1 MSVTL
6 STSDRGFGLQ
16 VRAVLGPAG
25 DRNESAAWA
34 VPLTARRKGRRLLRA
49 LVDGAPTFTLG
60 AAGQDGEA
68 REGAARREGKGL
80 ESGSV
85 ALGFRKCVIYR
96 FFRDRELTRCG

>member
-1 MSVTL
+1 M
-6 STSDRGFGLQ
+6 
-16 VRAVLGPAG
+16 
-25 DRNESAAWA
+25 
-34 VPLTARRKGRRLLRA
+34 LRA

-96 FFRDRELTRCG
+96 FFRDRVNTLWITSSELIIFQMEISCFQLSWVTGKRCV